1 MSKQL
6 EKFDTSFVKNA
17 MRDWTNISAKY
28 ETEAGTVYKR
38 IRSYLTLYQ
47 FRLTEQEK
55 CDIREMLSQELDEIE
70 SSANIVDEMDS
81 FLEGY
86 CFKFDKSV
94 LPKPHPTEVKVEIAP
109 ETIQQK
115 PSNSAQKYN
124 PTPPSTQSTCS
135 ETTTDNLS
143 DSDTNTDTDFDF
155 FTYQFFQ

>member
-6 EKFDTSFVKNA
+6 EKFDTNFVKNA
-17 MRDWTNISAKY
+17 MRDWTNLSAKY
-28 ETEAGTVYKR
+28 EREAGTVYKR

-70 SSANIVDEMDS
+70 SSVNIVDEMDS

-115 PSNSAQKYN
+115 LSNSAQQYN
-124 PTPPSTQSTCS
+124 PPPPQRTCS